1 MKTAFHAF
9 MSIWSEISH
18 AGSFVLQAAKK
29 GSSIYTTSVT
39 STDDLAFDADS
50 SLASLGLEDDIDQV
64 TGFIKSKVK
73 KNGKVIIQHFLDSD
87 GDGTLTKADDM
98 VAKTSMKQASLSIFS
113 DISDYGHSILGIGG
127 SIYLNGLDEA
137 GDIAQAA
144 LGYVEAASLGSLGL
158 WSSIQ
163 TGVSVVSHSA
173 FSGTDPVSP
182 GVNAGLDW
190 VV

>member
-1 MKTAFHAF
+1 

-73 KNGKVIIQHFLDSD
+73 KNGKVVLQHFLDSD
-87 GDGTLTKADDM
+87 GDGILTKADDM
-98 VAKTSMKQASLSIFS
+98 VAKTSMKQSSLSIWS
-113 DISDYGHSILGIGG
+113 DISDYGHSILGMGG
-127 SIYLNGLDEA
+127 SIYYNGLDEA
-137 GDIAQAA
+137 SDIAKDA
-144 LGYVEAASLGSLGL
+144 LGYVEDSSASLGL
-158 WSSIQ
+158 WSSIKK
-163 TGVSVVSHSA
+163 GASVVSHTATSA
-173 FSGTDPVSP
+173 SDSVSN
-182 GVNAGLDW
+182 GINAGLDW
-190 VV
+190 VVS